1 MALARK
7 GGPMLK
13 TVEGIYRAGRVE
25 LAEEPAQVAEETRV
39 LVTFLQGDGIPLAT
53 RGIDERGAAD
63 LRGRLARF
71 AEDWESP
78 EMAAYDH
85 YDDARLPAR

>member
-1 MALARK
+1 
-7 GGPMLK
+7 MLK

-25 LAEEPAQVAEETRV
+25 LAEEPTQVAEEARV
-39 LVTFLQGDGIPLAT
+39 LVTFLEDHGVPLTA
-53 RGIDERGAAD
+53 RGIDERWAAD

-85 YDDARLPAR
+85 YDDARPQAG

>member
-1 MALARK
+1 
-7 GGPMLK
+7 MLK

-39 LVTFLQGDGIPLAT
+39 LVTFLEGEGIPLAA
-53 RGIDERGAAD
+53 RGIDERLAAD

-85 YDDARLPAR
+85 YEHVRPQTR